1 MKFNKLQTITENNT
15 VEIHLKHMHKLS
27 NNALFSIDHVKD
39 NHYHILTRQQFF
51 ENERLMEYGKQHH
64 LTYSFCMYDDKKIFI
79 KTQLDN
85 ASLINFNESKMFGL
99 FVESSCD
106 GVQQLILKK
115 IINKI
120 NESSNKNFHL
130 DVDCK
135 PQYKISGGFIS
146 EIYRACAKNDN
157 VTTLTISTDF
167 HVQEPQDFVI
177 DLESLTFASGGPNI
191 NVYTSIPTT
200 SIDKFS
206 EILTKYQQTR
216 NKNQFIDELI
226 ENGFEDLL

>member
-1 MKFNKLQTITENNT
+1 MKFNKLQLITENNI
-15 VEIHLKHMHKLS
+15 VEVHLKHMHKLS

-39 NHYHILTRQQFF
+39 NHYHILTRQQYFD
-51 ENERLMEYGKQHH
+51 NNKLMEYGKQHY
-64 LTYSFCMYDDKKIFI
+64 LSYSFSQHDNKGILI
-79 KTQLDN
+79 KSHLDN
-85 ASLINFNESKMFGL
+85 TSVINFNESKIIGL
-99 FVESSCD
+99 FVETSCD
-106 GVQQLILKK
+106 RVQQLLLKK

-120 NESSNKNFHL
+120 NDSNNKNLHL

-135 PQYKISGGFIS
+135 QQYKISGGFIS

-157 VTTLTISTDF
+157 VTILTISTDF

-191 NVYTSIPTT
+191 NVYTSISTT